1 MDYIKFQKIKE
12 VSCWWHEPVGKQD
25 IECIVL
31 SLGSVLSSCDRLV
44 LVLPIALAATVAA
57 VVKLC
62 AVSVCVRLCA
72 VIV

>member
-1 MDYIKFQKIKE
+1 M
-12 VSCWWHEPVGKQD
+12 GKQD